1 MENRILKSCLYEN
14 AVVVLW
20 FHSPKCLKGFQRM
33 PKFLILNCRQT
44 TKLCKS
50 APVTYFCVYLCFRYC
65 MTFCYSCSPPG
76 KKVAL
81 RDGGKTSRWV
91 KESNFII
98 DCGSGFNFWLCCYLA
113 AEKKIFFFSVTVRT
127 KLFLFRIF

>member
-33 PKFLILNCRQT
+33 PKFLILNCLQT

-81 RDGGKTSRWV
+81 RDGGKTRRWV
-91 KESNFII
+91 KKSNFII
-98 DCGSGFNFWLCCYLA
+98 DCVQRFQFLTLLLFSCWEN
-113 AEKKIFFFSVTVRT
+113 FFFLVTVRT